1 MGLVFTVALDKRSS
15 VLGPEFSSTL
25 YGINAHVPKSARY
38 LYDQGPDMPPVTLNV
53 PSGGKRNSD
62 PRELLSVSPVLPLQI
77 KNNWAKDDQC
87 AVPAHVGHSQ
97 AGCDAEVVNGHPS
110 GEDKQGASL
119 HHKASLLCSSKI
131 PFSSLSLLSTAQRN
145 RKEWLHYLS
154 WLHPAREHS
163 AAAGQFTLSLICACI

>member
-1 MGLVFTVALDKRSS
+1 MALGKRSS

-25 YGINAHVPKSARY
+25 CGINAHVSKSARY

-77 KNNWAKDDQC
+77 KNKWAKENQH
-87 AVPAHVGHSQ
+87 AVPAAHVGPSQ
-97 AGCDAEVVNGHPS
+97 EGCDTEVVNGHPS
-110 GEDKQGASL
+110 GEDKQGAFL
-119 HHKASLLCSSKI
+119 HPKASLLCSSKT
-131 PFSSLSLLSTAQRN
+131 PFSSLSLLSPAQRN

-163 AAAGQFTLSLICACI
+163 AAAEQFTLPLICACI